1 MAKLGKRKRRLLE
14 AQRAAVEDQAVDLLE
29 DQAVD
34 LDSGSVDEHDH
45 LLHQLGTLRLDAHV
59 RELALVDELRARGV
73 PWAAMAPAYNVR
85 SAQAVQQRVSRLRQR
100 VVIVTPSA

>member
-14 AQRAAVEDQAVDLLE
+14 AQRAAVEDQAVDVLE

-34 LDSGSVDEHDH
+34 LDAVPGGECD
-45 LLHQLGTLRLDAHV
+45 LLLDQLGTLRLDAHV

-85 SAQAVQQRVSRLRQR
+85 SAQAVQQRVSRLRER
-100 VVIVTPSA
+100 VGIVTPPA